1 MKWRMRFIIATKS
14 YIHLLMAMVDRVAC
28 CGGRWL
34 KEAAWAFFTNGII
47 KAWRMGDNMKY
58 RNPFSQVL
66 RGMKMQVK
74 QGHRADVPECVDCMG
89 TGLADNGKKC
99 LECRG
104 TGVER

>member
-1 MKWRMRFIIATKS
+1 
-14 YIHLLMAMVDRVAC
+14 
-28 CGGRWL
+28 
-34 KEAAWAFFTNGII
+34 
-47 KAWRMGDNMKY
+47 MKY